1 MRVSEAIGL
10 ALALP
15 FAAAH
20 AQGTIEPG
28 NGAQVATVAAKSLK
42 VETYRPQRCQPHLL
56 LLVFHG
62 IDRDA
67 DRYRDR
73 ARPVADRLCAV
84 VVAPEFDLRTFPRDL
99 YQYGGI
105 VDRGRLKALGM
116 RTVDLVE
123 PLADWARKRLGDP
136 GMPFMLMGHSGGAQ
150 FLDRVAA
157 FTDSKAARILV
168 ANPSTWVMPS
178 TATAIPF
185 GFNGLKPADK
195 AEEALRLYL
204 ARPVMVAL
212 GRSDTGDAALDQSV
226 EAKLQGANRYQRG
239 RNAFD
244 SAKAVAAQ
252 HGWPFGWTLIEV
264 DGVGH
269 SSTKMFTAAPVMAAL
284 QASH

>member
-1 MRVSEAIGL
+1 MRLLTLSL

-15 FAAAH
+15 FAAAQ
-20 AQGTIEPG
+20 AQSGIEPG
-28 NGAQVATVAAKSLK
+28 SGAQVAAIAGKSLK
-42 VETYRPQRCQPHLL
+42 VETYRPERCQPHLL

-84 VVAPEFDLRTFPRDL
+84 VVAPEFDLKTFPRDL

-105 VDRGRLKALGM
+105 VDHGRPKAPGT

-123 PLADWARKRLGDP
+123 PLADWARKLLGEP
-136 GMPFMLMGHSGGAQ
+136 GMPFVLMGHSGGAQ
-150 FLDRVAA
+150 FLGRVAA
-157 FTDSKAARILV
+157 FTNSKAAHILV

-178 TATAIPF
+178 TRTAMPF
-185 GFNGLKPADK
+185 GFGGLEN

-204 ARPVMVAL
+204 ARPVVAAL
-212 GRSDTGDAALDQSV
+212 GRSDTGIASLDQSV
-226 EAKLQGANRYQRG
+226 EAKLQGANRYERG

-244 SAKAVAAQ
+244 SANAEAARP
-252 HGWPFGWTLIEV
+252 GWSFGWTLIEV
-264 DGVGH
+264 EGVGH
-269 SSTKMFTAAPVMAAL
+269 SSTKMFTAAPVVAAL
-284 QASH
+284 RAAH